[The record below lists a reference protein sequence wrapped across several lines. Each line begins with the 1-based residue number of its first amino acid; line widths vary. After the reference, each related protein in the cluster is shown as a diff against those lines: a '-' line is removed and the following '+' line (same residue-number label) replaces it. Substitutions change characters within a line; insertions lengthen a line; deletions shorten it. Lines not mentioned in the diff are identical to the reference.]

1 MDLAESSQPVSEW
14 PSSPWL
20 VTMALQ
26 DHVMGHLWNSG
37 PSLYVDTMPR
47 VAIEPI
53 HSNVPVR
60 AKLHF
65 TTQLNSIS

>member
-1 MDLAESSQPVSEW
+1 MDLAETSQPCFKGA
-14 PSSPWL
+14 L

-26 DHVMGHLWNSG
+26 DHVMDHLWNFG